1 MTVSP
6 DGLQVVKQHGYR
18 VALHALLKLPNLSNT
33 LFTYSQ
39 TLNFIIAQ
47 NFHQNTSQSNLFIF
61 IVLCTNTP
69 THSVSSSSLPAFAS
83 KAIWI

>member
-6 DGLQVVKQHGYR
+6 DGLQVVKQHGHG
-18 VALHALLKLPNLSNT
+18 VALHAFLKLPNLPNT
-33 LFTYSQ
+33 LSTHSQ
-39 TLNFIIAQ
+39 TLNFMIA
-47 NFHQNTSQSNLFIF
+47 HQNTSQSNLFIF